1 MSLLQKQYYKA
12 ILTGN
17 RSFLNKG
24 LNNKNVPNLLNIMM
38 VGGLH
43 HHRLSLSLSLSLTLL
58 IRNCARCA
66 ITPIWC
72 GAARRKTL

>member
-1 MSLLQKQYYKA
+1 MEKSIPPKEETIIEVEMSLLQKQYYKA

-38 VGGLH
+38 V
-43 HHRLSLSLSLSLTLL
+43 RS
-58 IRNCARCA
+58 
-66 ITPIWC
+66 TP
-72 GAARRKTL
+72 R

>member
-1 MSLLQKQYYKA
+1 LKEDVEKSIPPKEETIIEVEMSLLQKQYYKA

-43 HHRLSLSLSLSLTLL
+43 HHRLSLSLSNASD
-58 IRNCARCA
+58 
-66 ITPIWC
+66 
-72 GAARRKTL
+72 